1 MKVKSKVSD
10 KVSERRIAV
19 INRTGLKLGPQL
31 LMMVAVPMLIL
42 FIFSFL
48 CIRAVSQ
55 DTSARIIQHEL
66 KAAEYAFEVSVNNLA
81 TGNFMYTNEKFYKG
95 RKNISDDMSF
105 FDNFSH
111 EVDLQVTVFYGDTR
125 VATSLIDENGNRIIG
140 TKANPEIYD
149 KVVNKGEYYYSESV
163 NLVGKEYYAMYGPL
177 YQSNSDEII
186 GMVFVGFDKAIM
198 NEIYNN
204 TLVANL
210 IFLGVI
216 FVIGLV
222 IVAVFVS
229 ILVKLIKKVTNDLN
243 LLAQGEL
250 NVTVEPKVLKR
261 ADELG
266 DIANAINS
274 LINNLTG
281 IVKSIFEV
289 SGKLDSISTN
299 FAGSFDAMA
308 ENISNINIA
317 VEEMANSSTVQAQDT
332 SEVGGEVSQMGDA
345 IDSTSG
351 NIENLVGNTDK
362 MREYNRS
369 VEKTLRELIEISND
383 TKKAFDVVYE
393 QTNMTNISAKDIQA
407 AADVITDIA
416 DQTNL
421 LSLNA
426 SIEAARAGEHGRG
439 FAVVADEIRGL
450 AEQSADSASRI
461 TTIIEA
467 LIKNSNT
474 TVDTMKKVT
483 EILDKQGQELEATK
497 VVFGDLNSEIGE
509 VGNAVDN
516 IKSEIS
522 VLNSLKENALSAVQS
537 LAAISEENAATTQET
552 AASMNEMQHIVS
564 ESGKEVSQIVDMS
577 KELEENIKIFKL

>member
-10 KVSERRIAV
+10 KVSEKQIVA

-31 LMMVAVPMLIL
+31 LILVAVPMLIL

-55 DTSARIIQHEL
+55 DTSARIIEHEL

-95 RKNISDDMSF
+95 RKNISDDTSF

-125 VATSLIDENGNRIIG
+125 VATSLVDENGNRIVG
-140 TKANPEIYD
+140 TKADPAIYEQ
-149 KVVNKGEYYYSESV
+149 VVGRGEEYYSESV
-163 NLVGKEYYAMYGPL
+163 MLVGKEYYAMYGPL
-177 YQSNSDEII
+177 YQANSDEII
-186 GMVFVGFDKAIM
+186 GMVFVGFDKSIM
-198 NEIYNN
+198 NEIYSS
-204 TLVANL
+204 TMVFNL

-216 FVIGLV
+216 FALGLV
-222 IVAVFVS
+222 MVSVFVS
-229 ILVKLIKKVTNDLN
+229 LMVKLIKRVTNYLN
-243 LLAQGEL
+243 QLAQGEL
-250 NVTVEPKVLKR
+250 NVVVDKKALKR
-261 ADELG
+261 ADEIG

-332 SEVGGEVSQMGDA
+332 SEVGSEVSQMGDA
-345 IDSTSG
+345 IDSTFG
-351 NIENLVGNTDK
+351 NVENLVGNTDK

-426 SIEAARAGEHGRG
+426 SIEAARAGEHGKG

-461 TTIIEA
+461 TTIIDA

>member
-31 LMMVAVPMLIL
+31 LMMVAMPMLIL

-66 KAAEYAFEVSVNNLA
+66 KAAEYAFEVSVNNFA

-125 VATSLIDENGNRIIG
+125 VATSLVDENGNRIVG
-140 TKANPEIYD
+140 TKADPAIYEQ
-149 KVVNKGEYYYSESV
+149 VVGRGEEYYSESV
-163 NLVGKEYYAMYGPL
+163 MIVGKEYYAMYGPL
-177 YQSNSDEII
+177 YQANSDEII

-198 NEIYNN
+198 NEIYND
-204 TLVANL
+204 TMVANL

-216 FVIGLV
+216 FALGLV
-222 IVAVFVS
+222 MVSVFVS
-229 ILVKLIKKVTNDLN
+229 LMVKLIKRVTNYLN
-243 LLAQGEL
+243 QLAQGEL
-250 NVTVEPKVLKR
+250 NVVVDKKALKR
-261 ADELG
+261 ADEIG

-332 SEVGGEVSQMGDA
+332 SEVGSEVSQMGDA

>member
-31 LMMVAVPMLIL
+31 LMMVAMPMLIL

-66 KAAEYAFEVSVNNLA
+66 KAAEYAFEVSVNNFA

-125 VATSLIDENGNRIIG
+125 VATSLVDENGNRIVG
-140 TKANPEIYD
+140 TKADPAIYEQ
-149 KVVNKGEYYYSESV
+149 VVGRGEEYYSESV
-163 NLVGKEYYAMYGPL
+163 MIVGKEYYAMYGPL
-177 YQSNSDEII
+177 YQANSDEII

-198 NEIYNN
+198 NEIYND
-204 TLVANL
+204 TMVANL

-216 FVIGLV
+216 FALGLV
-222 IVAVFVS
+222 MVSVFVS
-229 ILVKLIKKVTNDLN
+229 LMVKLIKRVTNYLN
-243 LLAQGEL
+243 QLAQGEL
-250 NVTVEPKVLKR
+250 NVVVDKKALKR
-261 ADELG
+261 ADEIG

-332 SEVGGEVSQMGDA
+332 SEVGSEVSQMGDA

-393 QTNMTNISAKDIQA
+393 QTNMTNVSAKDIQA

-461 TTIIEA
+461 TTIIDA

>member
-31 LMMVAVPMLIL
+31 LMMVAVPMILL

-55 DTSARIIQHEL
+55 NTSARIIQHEL
-66 KAAEYAFEVSVNNLA
+66 K
-81 TGNFMYTNEKFYKG
+81 
-95 RKNISDDMSF
+95 
-105 FDNFSH
+105 
-111 EVDLQVTVFYGDTR
+111 
-125 VATSLIDENGNRIIG
+125 
-140 TKANPEIYD
+140 
-149 KVVNKGEYYYSESV
+149 
-163 NLVGKEYYAMYGPL
+163 
-177 YQSNSDEII
+177 
-186 GMVFVGFDKAIM
+186 
-198 NEIYNN
+198 
-204 TLVANL
+204 
-210 IFLGVI
+210 
-216 FVIGLV
+216 
-222 IVAVFVS
+222 
-229 ILVKLIKKVTNDLN
+229 
-243 LLAQGEL
+243 
-250 NVTVEPKVLKR
+250 
-261 ADELG
+261 
-266 DIANAINS
+266 
-274 LINNLTG
+274 
-281 IVKSIFEV
+281 
-289 SGKLDSISTN
+289 
-299 FAGSFDAMA
+299 
-308 ENISNINIA
+308 
-317 VEEMANSSTVQAQDT
+317 
-332 SEVGGEVSQMGDA
+332 
-345 IDSTSG
+345 
-351 NIENLVGNTDK
+351 
-362 MREYNRS
+362 
-369 VEKTLRELIEISND
+369 
-383 TKKAFDVVYE
+383 
-393 QTNMTNISAKDIQA
+393 A

-552 AASMNEMQHIVS
+552 AASMNEMQHIVL